1 MNINT
6 ISYLIADAFHTMK
19 KDIKNEL
26 ISLGTMLA
34 TMVLI
39 AVAYLVYVNA
49 NIIIGN
55 TKDESSNVMA
65 YLEVGLSD
73 EEVQKIGF
81 EIEKIPGVAKNGVKF
96 RSVEEAIERAQ
107 SISSLLVEGYTQE
120 ELEMIYQPC
129 YIITFDDVQAVP
141 GITANLRKI
150 EGIGSTKD
158 DIKINPYALEAQ
170 RNAKIYQTVS
180 ITAMI
185 LIVEFSM
192 FLMMNTTKLMMYA
205 KRREI
210 SIMKYVGARD
220 NFIKAPF
227 AIQGVIT
234 ALIAVVIT
242 MLLVSIIYPI
252 IVASIDKLG
261 NGYTYLQYAEVST
274 GLMQLLLVIGCIIGI
289 GGSITSMNKYLDV

>member
-6 ISYLIADAFHTMK
+6 ISYLVADAFHTMK
-19 KDIKNEL
+19 KDIKNEF

-34 TMVLI
+34 TMILI
-39 AVAYLVYVNA
+39 AVAYLVYANA

-55 TKDESSNVMA
+55 TKDESSNVLA

-73 EEVQKIGF
+73 KEAENIGF
-81 EIEKIPGVAKNGVKF
+81 KIENITGVTGVKF
-96 RSVEEAIERAQ
+96 RSVEESIERAE
-107 SISSLLVEGYTQE
+107 SISSLLVEGYTKE

-129 YIITFDDVQAVP
+129 YIITFDNIDAVSI
-141 GITANLRKI
+141 ITSELRKI
-150 EGIGSTKD
+150 EGVGTTEE
-158 DIKINPYALEAQ
+158 DIRVNPYALKAQ
-170 RNAKIYQTVS
+170 RDAKISQTVA

-185 LIVEFSM
+185 LIVEFSI

-234 ALIAVVIT
+234 ALLAVSAT
-242 MLLVSIIYPI
+242 MILVALIYPT
-252 IVASIDKLG
+252 IVASLDKLG
-261 NGYTYLQYAEVST
+261 GGYTYLEYANVSKD
-274 GLMQLLLVIGCIIGI
+274 LIWLLLIIGCVIGI
-289 GGSITSMNKYLDV
+289 GGSTASMNKYLDV

>member
-6 ISYLIADAFHTMK
+6 ISYLVADAFHTMK

-39 AVAYLVYVNA
+39 AVAYLVYANA
-49 NIIIGN
+49 NVIISN
-55 TKDESSNVMA
+55 TKDESSNVLA

-73 EEVQKIGF
+73 DEIQKIGF
-81 EIEKIPGVAKNGVKF
+81 KIEEIPGVAKNGVKF
-96 RSVEEAIERAQ
+96 RSVEESIERAQ

-141 GITANLRKI
+141 VITSKLREI
-150 EGIGSTKD
+150 EGIGSTED
-158 DIKINPYALEAQ
+158 DIRVNPYALKAQ
-170 RNAKIYQTVS
+170 RNAKISQTVS

-185 LIVEFSM
+185 LIVEFSV

-234 ALIAVVIT
+234 ALVAVVIT
-242 MLLVSIIYPI
+242 MILVSIIYPI

-261 NGYTYLQYAEVST
+261 NGYTYLQYAEVSK
-274 GLMQLLLVIGCIIGI
+274 GLAQLLLVIGCVIGI
-289 GGSITSMNKYLDV
+289 GGSTASMNKYLDV